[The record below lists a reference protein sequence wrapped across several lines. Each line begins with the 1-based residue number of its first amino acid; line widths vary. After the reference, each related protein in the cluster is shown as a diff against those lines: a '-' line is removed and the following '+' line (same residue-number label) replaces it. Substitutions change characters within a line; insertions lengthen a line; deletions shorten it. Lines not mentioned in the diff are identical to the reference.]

1 MTGIYE
7 GRARS
12 VAITG
17 ASGMIGAALARAL
30 AAGGLR
36 VLRIGRRPGAGSDLL
51 WDPAAGRIDA
61 ASLEG
66 VDAVVHLAGE
76 SIASGRWTRERKLRI
91 RESRTQGTTLL
102 ARALAALDRKPQV
115 LVSVSAVGIY
125 GDRGDELLT
134 DTSAPGTGFLPD
146 VARAWEASADPAR
159 EAGIR
164 VAHPRFAAVL
174 SRSGGVL
181 GRLLLPFRLGL
192 GGPIGRGAQWMPL
205 VSLDDAIGAIRHLI
219 DSPGLSG
226 PFNVSLPAPVTN
238 REFSAALGRALHR
251 PAIVPVPP
259 AALRLAYGALADEL
273 LIASAKV
280 VPAGLEAA
288 GYRFQ
293 HPDIDSALQA
303 ALRA

>member
-36 VLRIGRRPGAGSDLL
+36 VLRIGRRPGAGTDVL

-76 SIASGRWTRERKLRI
+76 SIASGRWTRERRQRI
-91 RESRTQGTTLL
+91 RASRTQGTTLL

-251 PAIVPVPP
+251 PAILPVPP

>member
-134 DTSAPGTGFLPD
+134 DTSPPGTGFLPD

-251 PAIVPVPP
+251 PAILPVPP

-280 VPAGLEAA
+280 VPLGLEAA

-303 ALRA
+303 ALLT